1 MSTSLKSALKCSA
14 MIVAL
19 WAPIYFVLVE
29 SFGLESMPR
38 SELFQWALVAVG
50 FSGLGS
56 IVYTAWRDTRDPAWQ
71 AAHRFPPLDETH
83 IAGTSPALTKAE
95 LQAGA

>member
-1 MSTSLKSALKCSA
+1 MSTSLKSVLKSSA

-19 WAPIYFVLVE
+19 WAPVYFVLVE

-38 SELFQWALVAVG
+38 SELFQWGLVAVG
-50 FSGLGS
+50 VCGLGS
-56 IVYTAWRDTRDPAWQ
+56 ILFTAWKDTRDATWR
-71 AAHRFPPLDETH
+71 AAHGLPPLHPPRT
-83 IAGTSPALTKAE
+83 AGTSPALANAK